1 MGQTGQ
7 DQPLPDARP
16 VRCCAGRG
24 GGAPRQSG
32 ARRRVLDPDQARTQR
47 RDFRCEFAA
56 LAPAARGVLSECRAG
71 GAEHSSDPTAGRLQ
85 LFFHAVP
92 AAIRRAVSLDR
103 QEPAAQHAGLRAPA
117 AADRHPEVHL
127 SSRSHADP
135 SPSAVPGRYLS
146 MDALR
151 ALPSVHQL
159 LEEEPAT
166 TLIAAHGRP
175 LVRFAVQRVLE
186 DERREAST
194 DTSHDRWARVEATIQ
209 GLRRPRLRPV
219 INATGVILHTNLG
232 RAPLAAAAAE
242 ATARIAGRYSTL
254 EFDPQTGRRGRRH
267 CLVADPLRYL
277 TGAQSA
283 AVVNNCAAAVLLML
297 TALARGKE
305 VIVARGE
312 LVEIGGGFRM
322 PEVMRLSGARM
333 VEVGTTN
340 RTRAEDYAA
349 AITPR
354 TAAIMKVHASN
365 FQVVG
370 FTESVELKPLA
381 AIAAQ
386 HQLLLLHDLGSGAL
400 LDTTTVGLAAEP
412 GIQES
417 LLSGVDLVAASADK
431 LLGGPQAGLLLGRA
445 DLVERVMK
453 HPLARAVRV
462 DKLTIAALA
471 ATLDLY
477 LTQSFGEVPIW
488 GMLRASAESI
498 RSRAE
503 AWQRRLADL
512 GVAAEVAA
520 ADSTVG
526 GGSLPGE
533 RLPTLAPAIT
543 PQKGRPPE
551 LLRRLRQHDP
561 PGNGRIRHQ

>member
-1 MGQTGQ
+1 
-7 DQPLPDARP
+7 
-16 VRCCAGRG
+16 
-24 GGAPRQSG
+24 
-32 ARRRVLDPDQARTQR
+32 
-47 RDFRCEFAA
+47 
-56 LAPAARGVLSECRAG
+56 
-71 GAEHSSDPTAGRLQ
+71 
-85 LFFHAVP
+85 
-92 AAIRRAVSLDR
+92 
-103 QEPAAQHAGLRAPA
+103 
-117 AADRHPEVHL
+117 
-127 SSRSHADP
+127 
-135 SPSAVPGRYLS
+135 

-186 DERREAST
+186 DERRQAST

-267 CLVADPLRYL
+267 DLVADTLRYL

-340 RTRAEDYAA
+340 RTRIEDYAS
-349 AITPR
+349 AITPK

-381 AIAAQ
+381 AITRQ

-400 LDTTTVGLAAEP
+400 LDTTAVGLAAEP
-412 GIQES
+412 RIQDS
-417 LLSGVDLVAASADK
+417 LLSGVDLLASSADK
-431 LLGGPQAGLLLGRA
+431 LLGGPQAGLLLGRS

-462 DKLTIAALA
+462 DKLTMAALA

-477 LTQSFGEVPIW
+477 LTQSLAEVPIW
-488 GMLRASAESI
+488 GMLRASTESL
-498 RSRAE
+498 RSRAQ
-503 AWQRRLADL
+503 AWQRRLAGL
-512 GVAAEVAA
+512 GVVAEVTAAE
-520 ADSTVG
+520 STVG

-533 RLPTLAPAIT
+533 RLPTSVLAIT
-543 PQKGRPPE
+543 PRQGGAME
-551 LLRRLRQHDP
+551 LLRRLREHEP
-561 PGNGRIRHQ
+561 PLIGRIADERVLLDPRTVLPDEDDVVVDAVAGALS

>member
-1 MGQTGQ
+1 
-7 DQPLPDARP
+7 
-16 VRCCAGRG
+16 
-24 GGAPRQSG
+24 
-32 ARRRVLDPDQARTQR
+32 
-47 RDFRCEFAA
+47 
-56 LAPAARGVLSECRAG
+56 
-71 GAEHSSDPTAGRLQ
+71 
-85 LFFHAVP
+85 
-92 AAIRRAVSLDR
+92 
-103 QEPAAQHAGLRAPA
+103 
-117 AADRHPEVHL
+117 
-127 SSRSHADP
+127 
-135 SPSAVPGRYLS
+135 

-186 DERREAST
+186 EERRRAAT
-194 DTSHDRWARVEATIQ
+194 NTSHARWSRVEATIQ
-209 GLRRPRLRPV
+209 GLRRSRLRPV
-219 INATGVILHTNLG
+219 VNATGVILHTNLG
-232 RAPLAAAAAE
+232 RAPLAAAAAD
-242 ATARIAGRYSTL
+242 ATAGIAGRYSTL
-254 EFDPQTGRRGRRH
+254 EFDPLTGRRGRRH
-267 CLVADPLRYL
+267 DLLGELLRYL
-277 TGAQSA
+277 TGAEA
-283 AVVNNCAAAVLLML
+283 TAVVNNCAAAVLLML
-297 TALARGKE
+297 TALAKGKE

-349 AITPR
+349 AVTPK
-354 TAAIMKVHASN
+354 TVAIMKVHASN

-381 AIAAQ
+381 AIARQ

-400 LDTTTVGLAAEP
+400 LDTTAFGLAAEP
-412 GIQES
+412 RIQDS
-417 LLSGVDLVAASADK
+417 LLADVDLVASSADK
-431 LLGGPQAGLLLGRA
+431 LLGGPQAGLLFGRA

-477 LTQSFGEVPIW
+477 LTQSFGDVPIW
-488 GMLRASAESI
+488 TMLSTSLDSV
-498 RSRAE
+498 RSRAQ
-503 AWQRRLADL
+503 AWQSRLAEL
-512 GVAAEVAA
+512 GVAVELAA
-520 ADSTVG
+520 AESTVG

-533 RLPTLAPAIT
+533 RLPTTVVVIT
-543 PQKGRPPE
+543 PRQGGATD
-551 LLRRLRQHDP
+551 LLRRLREHEP
-561 PGNGRIRHQ
+561 PVIGRIVEERVLLDPRTVLPDEDDVVVDAVAGALS

>member
-1 MGQTGQ
+1 
-7 DQPLPDARP
+7 
-16 VRCCAGRG
+16 
-24 GGAPRQSG
+24 
-32 ARRRVLDPDQARTQR
+32 
-47 RDFRCEFAA
+47 
-56 LAPAARGVLSECRAG
+56 
-71 GAEHSSDPTAGRLQ
+71 
-85 LFFHAVP
+85 
-92 AAIRRAVSLDR
+92 
-103 QEPAAQHAGLRAPA
+103 
-117 AADRHPEVHL
+117 
-127 SSRSHADP
+127 
-135 SPSAVPGRYLS
+135 

-186 DERREAST
+186 DERRRAVT
-194 DTSHDRWARVEATIQ
+194 DAPQARWARVEATVQ
-209 GLRRPRLRPV
+209 GLRQPRLRPV

-232 RAPLAAAAAE
+232 RAPMAAAAGE

-254 EFDPQTGRRGRRH
+254 EFDPQTGRRGKRH
-267 CLVADPLRYL
+267 DLVAEPLRYL
-277 TGAQSA
+277 TGAEAA

-322 PEVMRLSGARM
+322 PEIMRLSGARM

-340 RTRAEDYAA
+340 RTRAEDYAS
-349 AITPR
+349 AITPK

-381 AIAAQ
+381 ALARR
-386 HQLLLLHDLGSGAL
+386 HGVLLLHDLGSGSL
-400 LDTTTVGLAAEP
+400 IETTGFGLAAEP
-412 GIQES
+412 RIQDS
-417 LLSGVDLVAASADK
+417 LQSGVDLVAASADK
-431 LLGGPQAGLLLGRA
+431 MLGGPQAGLLLGRTE
-445 DLVERVMK
+445 LVDRLMK

-462 DKLTIAALA
+462 DKLTIAALT

-477 LTQSFGEVPIW
+477 LTQSFGELPVWEMI
-488 GMLRASAESI
+488 GASSDSVA
-498 RSRAE
+498 SRAR
-503 AWQRRLADL
+503 AWQKRLSEL
-512 GVAAEVAA
+512 GLAVDITPGESA
-520 ADSTVG
+520 VG

-533 RLPTLAPAIT
+533 RLATSLVVIT
-543 PQKGRPPE
+543 PRRGTAAE
-551 LLRRLRQHDP
+551 LLRRLREHDP
-561 PGNGRIRHQ
+561 PVIGRIEQERVLLDPRTVLSGEDDPVLDAIARALS

>member
-1 MGQTGQ
+1 
-7 DQPLPDARP
+7 
-16 VRCCAGRG
+16 
-24 GGAPRQSG
+24 
-32 ARRRVLDPDQARTQR
+32 
-47 RDFRCEFAA
+47 
-56 LAPAARGVLSECRAG
+56 
-71 GAEHSSDPTAGRLQ
+71 
-85 LFFHAVP
+85 
-92 AAIRRAVSLDR
+92 
-103 QEPAAQHAGLRAPA
+103 
-117 AADRHPEVHL
+117 
-127 SSRSHADP
+127 
-135 SPSAVPGRYLS
+135 

-186 DERREAST
+186 EERRRAAT
-194 DTSHDRWARVEATIQ
+194 NTSHARWARVEATIQ
-209 GLRRPRLRPV
+209 GLRRSRLRPV
-219 INATGVILHTNLG
+219 VNATGVILHTNLG
-232 RAPLAAAAAE
+232 RAPLAAAAAD
-242 ATARIAGRYSTL
+242 ATAGIAGRYSTL
-254 EFDPQTGRRGRRH
+254 EFDPLTGRRGRRH
-267 CLVADPLRYL
+267 DLLGELLRYL
-277 TGAQSA
+277 TGAEA
-283 AVVNNCAAAVLLML
+283 TAVVNNCAAAVLLML
-297 TALARGKE
+297 TALAKGKE

-349 AITPR
+349 AVTPK
-354 TAAIMKVHASN
+354 TVAIMKVHASN

-381 AIAAQ
+381 AIARQ

-400 LDTTTVGLAAEP
+400 LDTTAFGLAAEP
-412 GIQES
+412 RIQDS
-417 LLSGVDLVAASADK
+417 LLSGVDLVASSADK
-431 LLGGPQAGLLLGRA
+431 LLGGPQAGLLFGRA

-477 LTQSFGEVPIW
+477 LTQSFGDVPIW
-488 GMLRASAESI
+488 TMLGTSLDSL
-498 RSRAE
+498 RSRAQ
-503 AWQRRLADL
+503 AWQSRLAEL
-512 GVAAEVAA
+512 GVAVELAA
-520 ADSTVG
+520 AESTVG

-533 RLPTLAPAIT
+533 RLPTTVVVIT
-543 PQKGRPPE
+543 PRQGGATD
-551 LLRRLRQHDP
+551 LLRRLREHEP
-561 PGNGRIRHQ
+561 PVIGRIVEERVLLDPRTVLPDEDDVVVDAVAGALS

>member
-1 MGQTGQ
+1 
-7 DQPLPDARP
+7 
-16 VRCCAGRG
+16 
-24 GGAPRQSG
+24 
-32 ARRRVLDPDQARTQR
+32 
-47 RDFRCEFAA
+47 
-56 LAPAARGVLSECRAG
+56 
-71 GAEHSSDPTAGRLQ
+71 
-85 LFFHAVP
+85 
-92 AAIRRAVSLDR
+92 
-103 QEPAAQHAGLRAPA
+103 
-117 AADRHPEVHL
+117 
-127 SSRSHADP
+127 
-135 SPSAVPGRYLS
+135 

-186 DERREAST
+186 DERRQAST

-267 CLVADPLRYL
+267 DLVADTLRYL

-340 RTRAEDYAA
+340 RTRIEDYAS
-349 AITPR
+349 AITPK

-381 AIAAQ
+381 AITRQ

-400 LDTTTVGLAAEP
+400 LDTTAVGLAAEP
-412 GIQES
+412 RIQDS
-417 LLSGVDLVAASADK
+417 LLSGVDLLASSADK
-431 LLGGPQAGLLLGRA
+431 LLGGPQAGLLLGRS

-462 DKLTIAALA
+462 DKLTTAALA

-477 LTQSFGEVPIW
+477 LTQSLAEVPIW
-488 GMLRASAESI
+488 SMLRASTESL
-498 RSRAE
+498 RSRAQ
-503 AWQRRLADL
+503 AWLRRLAEL
-512 GVAAEVAA
+512 GVVAEVTAAE
-520 ADSTVG
+520 STVG

-533 RLPTLAPAIT
+533 RLPTSVLAIT
-543 PQKGRPPE
+543 PLRGGATE
-551 LLRRLRQHDP
+551 LLRRLREHEP
-561 PGNGRIRHQ
+561 PVIGRIADERVLLDPRTVLPDEDDVVVDAVAGALS